1 MLLLTN
7 IGIMNTNLLSGIA
20 ISLAVLGLSSCES
33 ATRLAK
39 DIQGSWSGAPEKL
52 IENSPSASSYMPVL
66 TFVKTDAANGDITI
80 TSTLSISEQT
90 SDTTTISA
98 SGQSTISGKWTAADH
113 DEVYINLDPSTLEV
127 TVNPDDV
134 IMTSNPID
142 GTESTTTGSLQT
154 ALTPAIKARMT
165 SAIQSHMLKLVKIDD
180 IKIKNGIMTCEINDR
195 DYSFHAVE

>member
-20 ISLAVLGLSSCES
+20 LSVAVLSLSSCES

-90 SDTTTISA
+90 SDNTVMSA
-98 SGQSTISGKWTAADH
+98 SGQSTISGKWTAADD
-113 DEVYINLDPSTLEV
+113 DEIYINLDPSTLDV
-127 TVNPDDV
+127 IVNPDDV
-134 IMTSNPID
+134 IMNSNPID
-142 GTESTTTGSLQT
+142 GTESASSGSLQT
-154 ALTPAIKARMT
+154 TLTPVIKARMK
-165 SAIQSHMLKLVKIDD
+165 SAIQSQMLKIAKMDD
-180 IKIKNGIMTCEINDR
+180 IKIKNGIMTCEINDK
-195 DYSFHAVE
+195 DYILHAVE